1 MYACEQCQDL
11 KQKNSLILGKKQI
24 FMRTNKVFVKNYKKR
39 IKKTC
44 LFMFNFAARGGGI
57 YSK

>member
-24 FMRTNKVFVKNYKKR
+24 FMRKQ
-39 IKKTC
+39 IKFLLKII
-44 LFMFNFAARGGGI
+44 RKG
-57 YSK
+57 